1 MKRAAAA
8 LAAVGLVG
16 VAIVVWRARA
26 PAPATSPETQAESPA
41 LPVAPAPAPPSASP
55 PVAPPPPRPVADG
68 RDERP
73 APSEPALMATL
84 REMGGTAPER
94 SIALARDGQRR
105 FAGSGDA
112 PERAFIIVQ
121 SLVNLRRFH
130 EAREEARE
138 MVRKYPDNPFAL
150 DAQRHLL
157 VYPLDQPSREEMQQ
171 RDR

>member
-8 LAAVGLVG
+8 IAAIGLVATA
-16 VAIVVWRARA
+16 VVVWRARA
-26 PAPATSPETQAESPA
+26 PAPATSRGETRAQPA
-41 LPVAPAPAPPSASP
+41 ASP
-55 PVAPPPPRPVADG
+55 PVAPAPPPVASSPPRPVAARG
-68 RDERP
+68 DERP
-73 APSEPALMATL
+73 TLSEPALMAAL
-84 REMGGTAPER
+84 REIGGTAPER

-105 FAGSGDA
+105 FSGSGDA

-130 EAREEARE
+130 EARDEARE
-138 MVRKYPDNPFAL
+138 MVRKYPDNQFAL

-171 RDR
+171 RDQ

>member
-1 MKRAAAA
+1 MKRAAVAIAA
-8 LAAVGLVG
+8 IGLVG
-16 VAIVVWRARA
+16 AAVVVWRARA
-26 PAPATSPETQAESPA
+26 RPPRTSRAETPAEPAE
-41 LPVAPAPAPPSASP
+41 APPVPP
-55 PVAPPPPRPVADG
+55 PVPPPVTAPPPGPVGAP

-73 APSEPALMATL
+73 ALSEPALMVTL
-84 REMGGTAPER
+84 REIGGTAPAR
-94 SIALARDGQRR
+94 SIELARDGQRR
-105 FAGSGDA
+105 FSGSADA

-130 EAREEARE
+130 EARDEARE

-171 RDR
+171 RDQ